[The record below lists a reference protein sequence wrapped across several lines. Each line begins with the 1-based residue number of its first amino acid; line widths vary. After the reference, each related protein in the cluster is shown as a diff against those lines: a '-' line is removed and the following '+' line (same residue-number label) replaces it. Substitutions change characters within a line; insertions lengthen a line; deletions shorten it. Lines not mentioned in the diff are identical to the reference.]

1 MSCFVRSS
9 GDERLERLST
19 AHFGVEGPMTNFGRL
34 VIGCVTVI
42 LMTAIN
48 VGMTGSAI
56 AQSRMGEIGRDVLTN
71 RHDPPSSET
80 EFPLWLDM

>member
-1 MSCFVRSS
+1 
-9 GDERLERLST
+9 
-19 AHFGVEGPMTNFGRL
+19 MTNFGRL

-56 AQSRMGEIGRDVLTN
+56 AQSRMGQIGRDVLTN

-80 EFPLWLDM
+80 ESPLRLDMRPI

>member
-1 MSCFVRSS
+1 MSCYVRSS

-19 AHFGVEGPMTNFGRL
+19 AHFGVEGHMNFGRL

-56 AQSRMGEIGRDVLTN
+56 AQSRMGQIGRDVLTN

-80 EFPLWLDM
+80 EFPLRLDM